1 MYHYLFHTCLLLTCL
16 CLHLEVAATI
26 HSLASRKRCFTY
38 SILNTW
44 ECMNV
49 ETHCIIHGGH
59 GFVQAVSFSTSVI
72 LCCCKLHDY
81 CFRIFFTLVL
91 PTSST

>member
-59 GFVQAVSFSTSVI
+59 GFCSSCVI
-72 LCCCKLHDY
+72 QH
-81 CFRIFFTLVL
+81 ISHPVL
-91 PTSST
+91 LQIA